1 MVLVGAA
8 VGAAL
13 ALVAWLIPWLPE
25 PASEQAKG
33 IDNAFWFVTI
43 VSLLVFAVVA
53 GVSVYAVWKFRAAPD
68 DLDDGSPIH
77 GHTGLEIVWTAIPA
91 VLVTAISVYSGIV
104 LYDIERLPD
113 DRRVVQ
119 VSSQQFAWTFT
130 YPREKVTSG
139 ELVLPLNKPTE
150 LQITSKDVIHAFWV
164 PEWRIKKDAVRGI
177 TTTLAVTPSKTGTYT
192 VICAELCGLGH
203 AVMRARARVVSQT
216 EFDRW
221 IAQQKRAAAMGGQA
235 QGKQLF
241 TSLGCGSCHTLAD
254 AGTTAQVG
262 PNLDEALPGQDPAN
276 VSQSI
281 VDPDAVIAQGCGGT
295 PTGPCQPG
303 VMPKIYDE
311 QLSDAQLEGLVEYLL
326 EAAGKG

>member
-1 MVLVGAA
+1 MALVGAA

-43 VSLLVFAVVA
+43 VSLFVFAVVA
-53 GVSVYAVWKFRAAPD
+53 GVSVFAVWKFRAAPD

-77 GHTGLEIVWTAIPA
+77 GHTGLEIVWTAVPA
-91 VLVTAISVYSGIV
+91 VLVTAIAVYSGIV

-113 DRRVVQ
+113 DHRTVQ

-130 YPREKVTSG
+130 YPDEKVTSG
-139 ELVLPLNKPTE
+139 ELVLPLNEPVE
-150 LQITSKDVIHAFWV
+150 LRITSKDVIHAFWV

-177 TTTLAVTPSKTGTYT
+177 TTTLAVTPSKAGTFS

-203 AVMRARARVVSQT
+203 ALMRARARVVSPG

-221 IAQQKRAAAMGGQA
+221 IAEQKRAAAMGGQA

-241 TSLGCGSCHTLAD
+241 TSLGCGTCHTLAD
-254 AGTTAQVG
+254 AGTAAEVG
-262 PNLDEALPGQDPAN
+262 PNLDETLPGTDAAF
-276 VSQSI
+276 VRQSI
-281 VDPDAVIAQGCGGT
+281 VSPDEVVAQGF
-295 PTGPCQPG
+295 QPG